1 MNFQLLNTNLEVVKE
16 FKTLNGLLDYTDN
29 LPNMGM
35 GLYYYNKRTKKSFQL
50 V

>member
-16 FKTLNGLLDYTDN
+16 FTALNCLLDYTDN
-29 LPNMGM
+29 LPNMGR
-35 GLYYYNKRTKKSFQL
+35 GLYYYSKRAKKSFQL